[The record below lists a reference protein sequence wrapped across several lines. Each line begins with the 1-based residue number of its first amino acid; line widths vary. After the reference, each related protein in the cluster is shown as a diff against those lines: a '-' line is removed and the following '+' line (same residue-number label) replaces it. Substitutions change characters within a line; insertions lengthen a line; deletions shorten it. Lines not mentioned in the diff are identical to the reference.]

1 MSYLNTVSPSQQPA
15 PKRANGAALSH
26 RALRALAE
34 RIGLWWS
41 LPAVGGAVLVVFA
54 GQREWFILQALA
66 VAVAIL
72 GISGLQAWA
81 NIALRSETHPTLA
94 AHSEAAA
101 AVEASPTPMYAFHVP
116 SRTLLYVNDDFA
128 KLLGYSREELE
139 GLTGLGLCP
148 EWVATRAEIGL
159 QRLATERFSHAREV
173 PWIRRDG
180 AIVWLDMYSRMLGGS
195 ASPVALIALHDTT
208 ERRAMEEE
216 LERRTEALRAANQE
230 LTDSMAQLAA
240 SEVRHRALFAQAM
253 DAVLLVDA
261 DTTVIRDANPQ
272 ALQVIGTTREEL
284 LDQTVA
290 ILDADGLVRFRN
302 IVQETI
308 RKTGVLFSEI
318 PLRRCDGQFVS
329 VDLSGS
335 LVTYQD
341 ARLVQLVFH
350 DVSDRRKLREQLEKT
365 NRDLEVQGAELQRVN
380 AQLARANVVKS
391 QFLANMSHEIRTP
404 LNAING
410 FAELLADDSFGTLD
424 EQQRGF
430 VERIIDAGQHLLQLI
445 NDVIDLS
452 KVEAGTIKLDLQ
464 PIRVDRVVD
473 QATKIIKG
481 MARNKGVSLQ
491 VHMPDDPPTVL
502 ADERRIKQILFNLLT
517 NAIRYAPEGTA
528 VEISVDSDAGFAR
541 MSVAD
546 RGAGIPPELQGAIF
560 QEFVQVGRHEDQLGG
575 AGLGLPLSRNLVE
588 LHGGEIGVESRPGS
602 GTTFWFTVP
611 IAIPPEDQATIPA
624 VLHNIDAPGHL
635 RPN

>member
-15 PKRANGAALSH
+15 PKRTNGAALSH
-26 RALRALAE
+26 RALRAVAE
-34 RIGLWWS
+34 KIGLWWS
-41 LPAVGGAVLVVFA
+41 LLAVGGAILVVFA
-54 GQREWFILQALA
+54 GQREWFLLQAFA
-66 VAVAIL
+66 VAIAIL

-81 NIALRSETHPTLA
+81 NIALRSETQPTLA

-116 SRTLLYVNDDFA
+116 SRTMLYVNDDFA
-128 KLLGYSREELE
+128 KLLGYAREELE
-139 GLTGLGLCP
+139 GQIGLGLCP
-148 EWVATRAEIGL
+148 EWVATRAELGL

-180 AIVWLDMYSRMLGGS
+180 AIVWLDMYSRMLGES

-216 LERRTEALRAANQE
+216 LERRSEALRAANQE
-230 LTDSMAQLAA
+230 LTDSVGQLAA

-272 ALQVIGTTREEL
+272 ALQVIGATREEL

-290 ILDADGLVRFRN
+290 ILDADGVVRFRN

-318 PLRRCDGQFVS
+318 PLRRRDGQFVS

-341 ARLVQLVFH
+341 KRLVQLVFH
-350 DVSDRRKLREQLEKT
+350 DVSERRKLREQLEKT

-464 PIRVDRVVD
+464 PIRVDLVVD

-491 VHMPDDPPTVL
+491 VHMPDDPPVVL

-528 VEISVDSDAGFAR
+528 VDISVESDADFAR
-541 MSVAD
+541 MSVTD
-546 RGAGIPPELQGAIF
+546 RGAGIPPELHGAIF
-560 QEFVQVGRHEDQLGG
+560 QEFVQVGRQEDQLGG

-588 LHGGEIGVESRPGS
+588 LHGGEIGVESMPGA
-602 GTTFWFTVP
+602 GATFWFSVP
-611 IAIPPEDQATIPA
+611 IAIPPEDETTIA
-624 VLHNIDAPGHL
+624 SVLHSIDAPGRL